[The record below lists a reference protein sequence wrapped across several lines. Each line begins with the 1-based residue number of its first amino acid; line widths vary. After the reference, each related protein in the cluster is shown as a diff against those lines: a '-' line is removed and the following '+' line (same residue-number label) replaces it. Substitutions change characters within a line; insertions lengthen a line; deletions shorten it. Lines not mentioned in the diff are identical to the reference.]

1 MKRGSVVT
9 VAIQGDFGKARPALV
24 VQSELFAGHPSTS
37 LLLMSSELVDAPLL
51 RITVQPSEQN
61 GLHAVSQV
69 AIDKIFTVK
78 REKVGKVVGQIE
90 EETMV
95 AVNRALLVFFG
106 LA

>member
-24 VQSELFAGHPSTS
+24 VQSELFAEHPSTS

-51 RITVQPSEQN
+51 RITVQPTEQN
-61 GLHAVSQV
+61 GLHSVSQI

-78 REKVGKVVGQIE
+78 REKVGQVVGQIE
-90 EETMV
+90 DETMV

>member
-37 LLLMSSELVDAPLL
+37 ILLMSSEIVDAPLI
-51 RITVQPSEQN
+51 RITVQPTEQN
-61 GLHAVSQV
+61 GLHAVSQIAV
-69 AIDKIFTVK
+69 DKVFTVRRDKI
-78 REKVGKVVGQIE
+78 GQIVGQIE
-90 EETMV
+90 DETMI
-95 AVNRALLVFFG
+95 AVNRAMLVFFG